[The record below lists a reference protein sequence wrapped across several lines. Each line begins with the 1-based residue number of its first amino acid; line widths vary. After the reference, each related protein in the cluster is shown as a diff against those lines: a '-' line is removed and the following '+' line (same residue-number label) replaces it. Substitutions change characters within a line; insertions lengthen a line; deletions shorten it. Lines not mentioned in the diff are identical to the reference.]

1 MTFIYQEKL
10 TSGSN
15 LVKTVKIYLLLFK
28 LTDFLINS
36 LFIVPLRKEHQ

>member
-15 LVKTVKIYLLLFK
+15 LVKTVKIYLLLLK

-36 LFIVPLRKEHQ
+36 FFIVPLRKEHQ

>member
-15 LVKTVKIYLLLFK
+15 LVKAVKIFLLLLK
-28 LTDFLINS
+28 LMDFLINS

>member
-15 LVKTVKIYLLLFK
+15 LVKTVKIYLLLLK
-28 LTDFLINS
+28 LMDFLINS